1 MKNIFRKLWYLLIF
15 MLPFEILQISI
26 QGFQIRIYQV
36 IILIVL
42 LLSIYLYRDNIQ
54 SKINYILKNIFNLEI
69 YYQNIYLILFTLI
82 WIIASIS
89 GYFYG
94 GDINQSFIKSAIALL
109 YLILFIII
117 FYGIR
122 NKNQL
127 YNVFKTLFYSTGVLI
142 LIGVY
147 EGIAFKFGWNTF
159 TVFDGR
165 VDSLLPEPNWL
176 AMFLTII
183 YAILLPIQLNLQKK
197 WSLWYLMLGL
207 LFIVI
212 ASLTRASWLA
222 IFIIT
227 GIFFLRNI
235 IWGDKKKNLLKYMTS
250 IAITIFLA
258 VILSQTGI
266 TGFNLKD
273 RALSIFTQDMV
284 YYDKEITQYNQ
295 DEEISKNIE
304 KDINIIK
311 RQDDYN
317 NALEIGTE
325 YFLTG
330 VGFNG
335 YEHRV
340 GDGRNASNLF
350 LGVFVSSGIIGV
362 SILFTIFYTLVKQSF
377 FFYSSDTKLSNIIL
391 NIILAITITG
401 MFNDPYLMGF
411 LWIILAIVTRIPD
424 IIIDDDL
431 DHKSN

>member
-1 MKNIFRKLWYLLIF
+1 

>member
-1 MKNIFRKLWYLLIF
+1 

-431 DHKSN
+431 DYKSN